1 MASMAEAREL
11 KEIRAVLRTE
21 MEEKDASAV
30 LFVGLDRT
38 ETFPSSEDEWVAFTQ
53 TGLKQ
58 ALGEHLD
65 EDTATRIAAL
75 ARSVLTGESTPP
87 PDPDALLAD
96 NGEKPTRQL
105 PRLEGMSKVLVVASG
120 SRLARVLKGAL
131 GSRVVPMAV
140 GDISRV
146 AAFVD
151 EFEPGVL
158 VVDLTEP
165 VRGLGPG
172 VATGL
177 GDHALVVVWGTAQG
191 AKRLVEQLAESGTRA
206 VQLDRREGVAP
217 LLDLVHG
224 AAL

>member
-1 MASMAEAREL
+1 
-11 KEIRAVLRTE
+11 
-21 MEEKDASAV
+21 
-30 LFVGLDRT
+30 
-38 ETFPSSEDEWVAFTQ
+38 
-53 TGLKQ
+53 KQ

-65 EDTATRIAAL
+65 EDTAVRIAAL

-87 PDPDALLAD
+87 PDPDALLD
-96 NGEKPTRQL
+96 SGDKPTRQL
-105 PRLEGMSKVLVVASG
+105 PRLDGPSKVLVVASG

-172 VATGL
+172 VAKGL